1 MATSSQS
8 NRKPMPLLLATATM
22 TSRTGTNRLPNDDD
36 DAGGGSSGGGGGD
49 DGDAEGE
56 SCGYVDANTVWR
68 AD

>member
-1 MATSSQS
+1 
-8 NRKPMPLLLATATM
+8 M

-68 AD
+68 ADLCSVPANRLRMRRP